1 MSLPNLFLAP
11 FVVAARLPKLALEAT
26 DGNATN
32 PEADRMVQEKVAAGV
47 AGLFAAQRSWINSNH
62 DIVRASLRGDFASAS
77 VALLRAAPRAAEAS
91 LKPAAQ
97 TVSANLKRLGKRA
110 R

>member
-47 AGLFAAQRSWINSNH
+47 AGFFAAQRSWINSGH
-62 DIVRASLRGDFASAS
+62 DVARASFRGDFAGAGI
-77 VALLRAAPRAAEAS
+77 ALIRAAPRAVEAA
-91 LKPAAQ
+91 LFPAAR
-97 TVSANLKRLGKRA
+97 TVSANLKRLGKA
-110 R
+110 RQ